1 MKDKIK
7 MIVFVLVLGAVL
19 TFALVTVDA
28 ITAPYI
34 AKNKVKKLQESVLAA
49 AEIDYSEA
57 TRESVFSREV
67 EERLFPDEFQKKDA
81 KEDELKKYYVM
92 SDGKVVF
99 EFHGSGLQGPVH
111 GAIALDGDLETI
123 KGITIIYQEETPGL
137 GGRIAEAQFLDR
149 FKNKKL
155 FPEFRIRSPGKAKGV
170 NEIDGISGATLSCMA
185 LEQMLNKE
193 SKRYVPAIRRTIKK

>member
-19 TFALVTVDA
+19 TCALVSVDA
-28 ITAPYI
+28 FTAPYI
-34 AKNKVKKLQESVLAA
+34 AMNKIKKLQESVLAA
-49 AEIDYSEA
+49 AGIDYTEK
-57 TRESVFSREV
+57 TRESIFSSEI

-81 KEDELKKYYVM
+81 QDAEKKKYYVM

-99 EFHGSGLQGPVH
+99 EFSGPGLQGRIH
-111 GAIALDGDLETI
+111 GALALDGDLDTI
-123 KGITIIYQEETPGL
+123 KGITIIHQEETPGL
-137 GGRIAEAQFLDR
+137 GGRIVEAQFLDR

-155 FPEFRIRSPGKAKGV
+155 FPEFRIRPPGKARGI
-170 NEIDGISGATLSCMA
+170 NEIDGMSGATLSCMA